1 MSRRQLSIQ
10 RSAAPFCHGL
20 PSVPASHGFRRND
33 DQALL
38 PTGPDLP
45 GNNPEEPV
53 EGAKSWPWMAP
64 FQRGKLLTQGQ
75 VFEEKTSLRTKEAN
89 VRSKA
94 EPEQSEPG
102 PKLYQNPAETMSA
115 CLFQDRTE
123 FWRTTGEFLS
133 WLASRIWNHIP
144 CSAAPPRCQRN
155 CGGAGRPHRTSSIC
169 RLFFALSH
177 FCQELI
183 ERALKHKSLHL

>member
-1 MSRRQLSIQ
+1 
-10 RSAAPFCHGL
+10 
-20 PSVPASHGFRRND
+20 VPAGHGFRRND

-89 VRSKA
+89 ERSKA
-94 EPEQSEPG
+94 EPEQSEHG

-115 CLFQDRTE
+115 CLFQDRPE
-123 FWRTTGEFLS
+123 FWRTTAVPRATAKS
-133 WLASRIWNHIP
+133 DPMRT
-144 CSAAPPRCQRN
+144 SAAN
-155 CGGAGRPHRTSSIC
+155 CFRLIVTVLMLVPIRTNGG
-169 RLFFALSH
+169 
-177 FCQELI
+177 QE
-183 ERALKHKSLHL
+183 A

>member
-1 MSRRQLSIQ
+1 
-10 RSAAPFCHGL
+10 
-20 PSVPASHGFRRND
+20 VPAGHGFRRND

-89 VRSKA
+89 ERSKA
-94 EPEQSEPG
+94 EPEQSEHG
-102 PKLYQNPAETMSA
+102 PKLYQNPVETMSA
-115 CLFQDRTE
+115 CLFQDRPE
-123 FWRTTGEFLS
+123 FWRATRDVGSFLAAQ
-133 WLASRIWNHIP
+133 L
-144 CSAAPPRCQRN
+144 SARRKDPTLRRSDLDLFREPFSL
-155 CGGAGRPHRTSSIC
+155 CGCRT
-169 RLFFALSH
+169 L
-177 FCQELI
+177 
-183 ERALKHKSLHL
+183 